1 MEVENISVPVHVVV
15 KKRKVD
21 PEVTFRD
28 NVVVVPA
35 AVVEQFNFIDTKP
48 NHVVIVN
55 NSANVVLVSSSM
67 NVSDT
72 VFEFQIAA
80 GKRFQCVFGTRLT
93 SINLFCTA
101 GATVRL
107 LSYAAPLDPVAMG
120 LANG

>member
-1 MEVENISVPVHVVV
+1 MEDEKISVPVHVVV

-28 NVVVVPA
+28 NVVTVPA
-35 AVVEQFNFIDTKP
+35 GIIAQFNFIDTKP

-67 NVSDT
+67 NVSAT
-72 VFEFQIAA
+72 VFEFSIAA
-80 GKRFQCVFGTRLT
+80 GKRFQCIFGTRLT

-101 GATVRL
+101 GATVRM

>member
-1 MEVENISVPVHVVV
+1 MEVENISVPVHVIV

-21 PEVTFRD
+21 PEITFRD
-28 NVVVVPA
+28 NLVTVPA
-35 AVVEQFNFIDTKP
+35 GVVTQFNFIDTKP
-48 NHVVIVN
+48 NHIVIVN
-55 NSANVVLVSSSM
+55 NSANVVLVSASM
-67 NVSDT
+67 NVSAT
-72 VFEFQIAA
+72 VFEFSIAA